1 MIRSTARRALARV
14 RQLNRRILDR
24 LDPDYPPPEPVLEPE
39 PLEAP
44 SPRVVQI
51 RPEATPNP
59 HAMKF
64 DVGIEVGSRTLN
76 SAADAEGDPLAALF
90 DLDGVVA
97 VFAVTDFVTVLK
109 SGDASW
115 DELTPLVEEALRQA
129 LA

>member
-24 LDPDYPPPEPVLEPE
+24 LDPDYPPPEPVLESE

-44 SPRVVQI
+44 PARVVQI

-90 DLDGVVA
+90 QLDGVVA

-109 SGDASW
+109 SSDASW